1 MLLPRRHRPHCFQGW
16 TALFDGAFQALRHDA
31 GRRNHQNA
39 VHSDADHH
47 PRYVHTAS
55 ILSLGHLQINVKLH
69 LSGDPIRDPWNRHQP
84 LTVHS
89 HIPICFFQ
97 SLSDGFVM
105 APHRRSSPQAVLK
118 DKSPSFS
125 FSA

>member
-1 MLLPRRHRPHCFQGW
+1 MLLPRRHRPRCFQGW
-16 TALFDGAFQALRHDA
+16 AALFEGAFQARLLGA

-55 ILSLGHLQINVKLH
+55 ILSFGHLQINVKLH

-84 LTVHS
+84 VTVHFS
-89 HIPICFFQ
+89 RPC
-97 SLSDGFVM
+97 LLLPKPVDGS
-105 APHRRSSPQAVLK
+105 AAG
-118 DKSPSFS
+118 PSQR
-125 FSA
+125 

>member
-1 MLLPRRHRPHCFQGW
+1 MSHPHYSRVHLFGDKFQM
-16 TALFDGAFQALRHDA
+16 
-31 GRRNHQNA
+31 
-39 VHSDADHH
+39 H
-47 PRYVHTAS
+47 PCWFS
-55 ILSLGHLQINVKLH
+55 IY
-69 LSGDPIRDPWNRHQP
+69 
-84 LTVHS
+84 
-89 HIPICFFQ
+89 FFQ

>member
-1 MLLPRRHRPHCFQGW
+1 MLLPHLHQPRCFQGW
-16 TALFDGAFQALRHDA
+16 AALFDGAFQALRPDA

-47 PRYVHTAS
+47 PRYVHAAS

-84 LTVHS
+84 VTVHFS
-89 HIPICFFQ
+89 HPY
-97 SLSDGFVM
+97 LLLPKPV
-105 APHRRSSPQAVLK
+105 
-118 DKSPSFS
+118 
-125 FSA
+125 